1 MRREPIYL
9 DHAAT
14 TPVEAEVLAAMLPCF
29 DTLFGNPSA
38 VHRWGQAAEA
48 LVERARAAVAAVLGA
63 RPGEV
68 IFTSG
73 GSESDN
79 LALRGAALAAR
90 ERRGADHLLTTAV
103 EHPAVLRT
111 ARDLA
116 ERHGFRLEL
125 LPVDAHGR
133 VDPEAL
139 AARLRPETAL
149 VSIIYANNEIGTLN
163 PIRELAAVCRAR
175 DVAFHTDA
183 VQAASL
189 LELDVESL
197 GVDLLSLGAHKFY
210 GPKGAGVLYRRDG
223 VPLAPLQ
230 TGGSQEGGL
239 RAGTHS
245 VPLIVGLAEALR
257 LAAARR
263 PADGPRLQAW
273 RQTLVEG
280 VAAQIPEARLT
291 GHPSDRLP
299 NHASVVFR
307 GLDGNALLAALDL
320 AGFACSSG
328 SACKTGSPEP
338 SEVLLALGIT
348 RAWALGS
355 LRVTFGRLNQ
365 EGDAQALLAALAGCV
380 ARLRARQAAQV

>member
-29 DTLFGNPSA
+29 GTLFGNPSA

-48 LVERARAAVAAVLGA
+48 LVERARAAVAALLGA

-189 LELDVESL
+189 LEVDVESL

-245 VPLIVGLAEALR
+245 VPLIVGLAKALR

-291 GHPSDRLP
+291 GHPGDRLP
-299 NHASVVFR
+299 NHASFVFR

-380 ARLRARQAAQV
+380 ARLRARQAAQA